1 MRKYYKYKKYV
12 KNKKEISRLK
22 FILILVAFLIALGLG
37 YSLLSDILTI
47 QGSAVLGTYSV
58 TYHLNGGENPENAVQ
73 RFEAFDN
80 IALPLPTYT
89 GYTFDGWFENE
100 YYSGSPISST
110 PTGNDARNIEIYA
123 KWISNDGTMVAQ
135 VGETQFATMHD
146 AIHAVP
152 KDGTQ
157 TTVILLKDIIIESK
171 IEIEST
177 QNVLFDLQNYSIS
190 NSGSIN
196 LIENYGT
203 VEIYNGTFHSNA
215 QQGIINNNEGATI
228 LIRGGRFEMYSGR
241 QVLYNAGTATI
252 TGSADMY
259 STSNQRGTVQN
270 LQTGV
275 MTITGGTIVATRF
288 FAIDNAGTLTIGE
301 KGGTVSI
308 SNPVIQGS
316 SYGVSTILTDLETV
330 PEFNFYD
337 GVIKYVNGLYNEEK
351 VALGEREPGYE
362 LYTSTEK
369 IGNVVY
375 TIAANANYMTVTFDP
390 DGGELN
396 ELSRNVITGNQLGS
410 LPTPL
415 KSGFVFDGWFTL
427 DGTQITES
435 YVAGDDDIDVIAHWS
450 RASYAKIGDRYYD
463 SLRQAINN
471 VPDNT
476 ETTVE
481 LLRDTQ
487 EKINITSKN
496 KKIILNLQNHTITNL
511 DNSAVIENAGRLTLM
526 NGTITTN
533 SINTAALNNTGTLYI
548 TDGMVISA
556 TGDRQALYNNGGTT
570 EISGTAR
577 LTATA
582 AARATVHNL
591 NKGTMRILGG
601 TIISVNQEA
610 VLNAQGTVT
619 VGTQD
624 GNVDTSLPLLQG
636 KTYGFNNSG
645 TFKFYDGLLKG
656 ITKAINGN
664 ITELETGY
672 HKQDGT
678 DGSYKTA
685 ILVAD

>member
-1 MRKYYKYKKYV
+1 MRRYYKYKKYV
-12 KNKKEISRLK
+12 NNKREISRLK

-37 YSLLSDILTI
+37 YSALSDILTI

-58 TYHLNGGENPENAVQ
+58 IYHLNGGENPENAVL

-80 IALPLPTYT
+80 IPLPEPTFI
-89 GYTFDGWFENE
+89 GYTFDGWFENAQ
-100 YYSGSPISST
+100 YSGTPITST
-110 PTGNDARNIEIYA
+110 PIGNDARNIEIYA
-123 KWISNDGTMVAQ
+123 KWISNDGSAAAQ
-135 VGETQFATMHD
+135 IGSVQYVTIHD
-146 AIHAVP
+146 AINAVP
-152 KDGTQ
+152 DNGTQ
-157 TTVILLKDIIIESK
+157 TTVELLKDIVIDEK
-171 IEIEST
+171 IEIAAT
-177 QNVLFDLQNYSIS
+177 KNVLFDLKNYQIS
-190 NSGSIN
+190 NNGSIN

-203 VEIYNGTFHSNA
+203 VEIYNGTFYSNA

-259 STSNQRGTVQN
+259 STSTQRGTVQN

-301 KGGTVSI
+301 KGGIVSI

-316 SYGVSTILTDLETV
+316 SYGVSTILTDLATT

-362 LYTSTEK
+362 LYTSKEK
-369 IGNVVY
+369 IGNVTY
-375 TIAANANYMTVTFDP
+375 TIAANANYMTISFDP
-390 DGGELN
+390 DEGELN
-396 ELSRNVITGNQLGS
+396 ELSRNVITGNQLGT

-415 KSGFVFDGWFTL
+415 KSGFAFDGWFTL

-463 SLRQAINN
+463 SLKQAINN

-481 LLRDTQ
+481 LLRNTQ
-487 EKINITSKN
+487 EKISITSKN
-496 KKIILNLQNHTITNL
+496 KNIILDLQNHTITNP
-511 DNSAVIENAGRLTLM
+511 DNAAVIENAGRLTIM

-533 SINTAALNNTGTLYI
+533 SINTAAINNTGTLFI
-548 TDGMVISA
+548 TNGAVISA

-591 NKGTMRILGG
+591 NKGTLRILGG
-601 TIISVNQEA
+601 TIISSNQEA
-610 VLNAQGTVT
+610 VKNESGTVT

-636 KTYGFNNSG
+636 KTYGFNNLS

-664 ITELETGY
+664 ITEVETGY

-678 DGSYKTA
+678 DGNYKTA